1 MQISKESLSG
11 YILEEVL
18 AYLIRTTGYELLV
31 DPKQDPRELDR
42 RGNGLVIKG
51 RGAVHQVDVL
61 GELKWIPAFT
71 FPLRLIV
78 EAKFRK
84 NKTGIDVV
92 RNAVSVVLDVNQ
104 NNSPTL
110 EQKIFFPKYQYVYAI
125 FSTSGFTK
133 PAIDLA
139 IAHQISLID
148 LSGNEYAQLRNAI
161 KRAAS
166 DILRKIDSGI
176 EINREQ
182 LVSKLRNILRK
193 ELGTFPPHLDVPNN
207 MSLEPLDSY
216 RRYLDPVISIAKEY
230 KELFVGMTNGP
241 FMLLLKSNNP
251 DRFLNFAKQRPSH
264 RVIINWSYLENM
276 GEIWRISP
284 ADAPNK
290 YELSF
295 KLPERLYKWIF
306 DTEKERKRR
315 ALRVKK
321 EYFSNITI
329 YRYERENDYLF
340 RLRFDPE
347 ATQKYISRR

>member
-1 MQISKESLSG
+1 MRISRESLRG

-42 RGNGLVIKG
+42 RGSGLVVKG

-104 NNSPTL
+104 NNSPTR
-110 EQKIFFPKYQYVYAI
+110 EQKTFFPKYQYVYAI

-133 PAIDLA
+133 PAMDLA

-148 LSGNEYAQLRNAI
+148 LSGSEYAQLRDAI

-166 DILRKIDSGI
+166 NILGEIGSGI

-182 LVSKLRNILRK
+182 LVSRLRNTLRK
-193 ELGTFPPHLDVPNN
+193 ELGTFPEFDVSDNIF
-207 MSLEPLDSY
+207 LELPDDY
-216 RRYLDPVISIAKEY
+216 REYLDPIISVAKEY
-230 KELFVGMTNGP
+230 KELFVGMATGP

-251 DRFLNFAKQRPSH
+251 DRFLNFAKQKPSH
-264 RVIINWSYLENM
+264 RVIMTWSYSDDR
-276 GEIWRISP
+276 GRVWKIRP
-284 ADAPNK
+284 ADEPNK

-306 DTEKERKRR
+306 DTEKERKER
-315 ALRVKK
+315 AKYIK
-321 EYFSNITI
+321 QEYLSNITI
-329 YRYERENDYLF
+329 YRYEHGNDYLF
-340 RLRFDPE
+340 RLQFDPM
-347 ATQKYISRR
+347 ATQEYIRR

>member
-84 NKTGIDVV
+84 NKTGIDIV

-104 NNSPTL
+104 NNSPTW
-110 EQKIFFPKYQYVYAI
+110 EQKIFSPKYQYVYAI

-133 PAIDLA
+133 PAMDLA

-148 LSGNEYAQLRNAI
+148 LSVSEYAQLRDAI
-161 KRAAS
+161 ERAAS
-166 DILRKIDSGI
+166 DILKIDNREQKI
-176 EINREQ
+176 DNREQ
-182 LVSKLRNILRK
+182 LVSRLRNTLRK
-193 ELGTFPPHLDVPNN
+193 KLGTFPEHLDVNG
-207 MSLEPLDSY
+207 SLELPDSY
-216 RRYLDPVISIAKEY
+216 CRYLDPVISTAKEEY
-230 KELFVGMTNGP
+230 KELFVGMANGP

-264 RVIINWSYLENM
+264 RVSITWSYPENKV
-276 GEIWRISP
+276 WRIGP
-284 ADAPNK
+284 ADAPDE